1 MNIRWNLTSRRKLIK
16 KSDIYIFSV
25 AKSGRTWLRV
35 LINKYLS
42 LAYDIP
48 FGLGDLNKYNKTIL
62 SILFTHELWVH
73 YSIATPRQKLLGKFI
88 VPNKFL
94 RSKKIVVLYR
104 DPRDVLVSLFFQKSK
119 RSKTKTRKSITDFI
133 SDKRHGIDLI
143 VDVMNQWRER
153 LENHSNCFWVSY
165 EDLRHDT
172 FTSFKEILNFLNFT
186 VINEEFIQE
195 AIAFAK
201 FKNMKKMEAGGAFGS
216 KIMRPGDQSDP
227 DSFKVRKGIVGGYVK
242 HFSDE
247 DLRRL
252 DQAVSRLHPFFGYN
266 HQST

>member
-1 MNIRWNLTSRRKLIK
+1 MNISWNLTSRRKLIK

-42 LAYDIP
+42 LAYNVP
-48 FGLGDLNKYNKTIL
+48 FGLDDLNKSNKIIP

-88 VPNKFL
+88 VPDKFL
-94 RSKKIVVLYR
+94 RSKKVVVLYR
-104 DPRDVLVSLFFQKSK
+104 DPRDVLVSLFFHKSK
-119 RSKTKTRKSITDFI
+119 RSEIKTQKNISDFI

-143 VDVMNQWRER
+143 INVMNQWRER
-153 LENHSNCFWVSY
+153 LENSSNCFWLSY
-165 EDLRHDT
+165 EDLKRDT
-172 FTSFKEILNFLNFT
+172 FTSFKEVLNFLNFT
-186 VINEEFIQE
+186 VINEDFIQQ
-195 AIAFAK
+195 AITFSE
-201 FKNMKKMEAGGAFGS
+201 FKNMKKMEAEGSFGS

-227 DSFKVRKGIVGGYVK
+227 DSFKVRKGIVGGYMN

-247 DLRRL
+247 DLHRL
-252 DQAVSRLHPFFGYN
+252 DQAVSGLHPFFGYN
-266 HQST
+266 L